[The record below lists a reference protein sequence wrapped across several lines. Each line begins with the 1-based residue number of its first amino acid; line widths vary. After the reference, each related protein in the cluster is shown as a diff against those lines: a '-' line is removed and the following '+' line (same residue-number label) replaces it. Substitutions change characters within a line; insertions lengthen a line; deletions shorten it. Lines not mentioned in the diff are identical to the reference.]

1 MTSPR
6 RLPAT
11 TSQKE
16 LVRIYADADPTGATI
31 EFGVTTGPLSSAQPS
46 SWVAGTW
53 DTWTA
58 AASSA
63 TSLTPLIGSATATPP
78 ATIAVT
84 AGTYRL
90 WVRIS
95 TGTERPVIDLGLLE
109 AY

>member
-16 LVRIYADADPTGATI
+16 PARIYADADPTGATI
-31 EFGVTTGPLSSAQPS
+31 EFGVTTGPLSSTQPS
-46 SWVAGTW
+46 SWVAGDW

-58 AASSA
+58 SAGSA
-63 TSLTPLIGSATATPP
+63 TAFTPLIGSATADP
-78 ATIAVT
+78 AAEIAVT

-95 TGTERPVIDLGLLE
+95 TGIERPVLDLGLLE